1 MAAGERLELQLRQ
14 LTNVNQR
21 RFEVAQEQQAKPRH
35 ACQCQEQEG
44 DPAQLQ
50 STPMALPTTCLAQCT
65 EALTFDLPFDQLFV
79 PHDIAIVMSF
89 RPESPPPAFANHG
102 LSFTIGTFSLNP
114 LAAIQAVP
122 LDFPA
127 STSPIIIGRT
137 PTFIQFY
144 ELLLHSPNPVVWS
157 KAIQLG
163 DSLPDRLSI
172 NFNVHLAT
180 ETPSEIVFKR
190 LLGVILM
197 AAQVRSSLAVFLT
210 PFIGDPVT
218 AILEQDHRKYTTN
231 RQSRATMQTE
241 KTGADPGFLERMV
254 QLCCQLQRATEACSV
269 AIGDLAP
276 NQTPLV
282 VRQELMAEAG
292 RTYRTDAIDNYCSA
306 VQALVVPVLDSMAPM
321 NKIQFPYPV
330 RIDTSLSCIPDP

>member
-1 MAAGERLELQLRQ
+1 MAAGERLERQLRQ
-14 LTNVNQR
+14 LTKVNQR
-21 RFEVAQEQQAKPRH
+21 RFEVAQEQ
-35 ACQCQEQEG
+35 QEG

-65 EALTFDLPFDQLFV
+65 ETLTFDLPFGQLFV
-79 PHDIAIVMSF
+79 PHDIAIVMSL

-102 LSFTIGTFSLNP
+102 LSFTIGMFSLNP

-122 LDFPA
+122 FDFPA

-157 KAIQLG
+157 KAIELG

-180 ETPSEIVFKR
+180 ETSSEIVFKR

-210 PFIGDPVT
+210 PFIDDPVT
-218 AILEQDHRKYTTN
+218 VILEQGNVTW
-231 RQSRATMQTE
+231 
-241 KTGADPGFLERMV
+241 
-254 QLCCQLQRATEACSV
+254 QLSFEPAFTLLWRPSQVHHQQLQRATEACSV
-269 AIGDLAP
+269 AIGDLTP

-292 RTYRTDAIDNYCSA
+292 RTYRTDAIDSYCSA

-321 NKIQFPYPV
+321 DKIQFPYPV